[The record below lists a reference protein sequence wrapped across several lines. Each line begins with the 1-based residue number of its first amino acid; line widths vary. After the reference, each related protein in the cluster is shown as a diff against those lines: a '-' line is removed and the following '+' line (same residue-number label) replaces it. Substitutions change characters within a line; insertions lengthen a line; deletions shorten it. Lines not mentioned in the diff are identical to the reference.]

1 MCKLGIFSAVE
12 VVTCLLLFLLFFFL
26 GFPFVVVVI
35 VLFIYHLVIIW
46 CLFLIC
52 LFKHPLL

>member
-35 VLFIYHLVIIW
+35 VLFMYHLVIIW